1 MSDTTFSLV
10 PVWQI
15 IWAWRK
21 RIVVFVAVVSIASA
35 VAVFF
40 LPKYYLSAVLAV
52 PGNPYLADKGHLFN
66 SNIQGLYSPYGSGD
80 ELERLNGIAEL
91 DTVYKTV
98 IKEFGIV
105 DYYKLPA
112 NEPEKSMYKAI
123 KALREDLRIQQTDKG
138 QLKILMWHED
148 PQKAAA
154 IVNRVASITQ
164 QIAMDMQV
172 QYNQQSLT
180 NIDSEIVRLRNYI
193 QVSSNSEVMERQGQK
208 LASYNNIAEEIKLA
222 IANNPKALIIQ
233 EQGYASGKEDKPKKL
248 PIVAAAF
255 FLSLLFAVLTALL
268 YNRKN
273 NHASAV

>member
-21 RIVVFVAVVSIASA
+21 RIIVFVAIASIATA

-40 LPKYYLSAVLAV
+40 LPKYYLSAVVAI

-66 SNIQGLYSPYGSGD
+66 TNIQGLYSPYGSGD

-91 DTVYKTV
+91 DTVYKTIIAENALV
-98 IKEFGIV
+98 A
-105 DYYKLPA
+105 YYKLPA
-112 NEPEKSMYKAI
+112 NEPEKSQYKAI

-138 QLKILMWHED
+138 QLKILMWHKD

-154 IVNRVASITQ
+154 IVNRVAAITQ
-164 QIAMDMQV
+164 QMAMDMQV
-172 QYNQQSLT
+172 QYNQQSLN

-193 QVSSNSEVMERQGQK
+193 QTCSNTEVIERQSQK
-208 LASYNNIAEEIKLA
+208 LASYINIAEEIKLA

-233 EQGYASGKEDKPKKL
+233 ENGYASGKEDKPKKL
-248 PIVAAAF
+248 PIVASAF
-255 FLSLLFAVLTALL
+255 FLSLLFAVLTALF
-268 YNRKN
+268 YKRKN
-273 NHASAV
+273 NHAAGI